1 MHVEVYTRLVNECN
15 RQTKALNED
24 GNTVN
29 LIEYKYLSNCLDCME
44 YMDKFYSIDLDCSE
58 VSLEVIDI
66 MFENAHEAYLDNEFD
81 NLDLFVDMFSGY
93 VSMVIKNEFGGNFV
107 YDETGEALNINT
119 NHIYVNQ
126 EVRKCIVNGNKIE
139 DYFKYLKEVI

>member
-1 MHVEVYTRLVNECN
+1 MHVEIYTRLVNECN

-44 YMDKFYSIDLDCSE
+44 YMDKYYSIDLDCSE

-66 MFENAHEAYLDNEFD
+66 MLKNAHEAYLDNEFD
-81 NLDLFVDMFSGY
+81 NLDLFVDMFAGY

-126 EVRKCIVNGNKIE
+126 EVKKCIVNGNKIE

>member
-1 MHVEVYTRLVNECN
+1 MHVEIYTRLVEECN
-15 RQTKALNED
+15 RQTKALNEE
-24 GNTVN
+24 GSTVN

-44 YMDKFYSIDLDCSE
+44 YMDKYYSIDLDCSE

-66 MFENAHEAYLDNEFD
+66 MFKNAHEAYLENEFD
-81 NLDLFVDMFSGY
+81 HLDLFVDMFGGY
-93 VSMVIKNEFGGNFV
+93 VGMVIKNEFGGNFV

-126 EVRKCIVNGNKIE
+126 EVRNCILNGNKIE